1 MTIIKEFE
9 TKGIRWQLKE
19 VGGRYV
25 VLRYSAGWLQGMI
38 SYDTME
44 EAETEYNR
52 QIEYYR

>member
-1 MTIIKEFE
+1 MTTLKEIE
-9 TKGIRWQLKE
+9 IKGIRWQLKE

-25 VLRYSAGWLQGMI
+25 VLRYAAGWLQGMV
-38 SYDTME
+38 SYDNRE